1 MASNQLFQQSEVVR
15 KKAFPLWMTA
25 DFGVLSDFI
34 EKGEVQRVGER
45 DYRIPF
51 QQTFGGIA
59 GHYDPQGG
67 DMGRGSSPTGNVL
80 LQSFYSF
87 RLNFEFDEMQIA
99 ATENKD
105 VAIQNPFTKC
115 VAEGMKEMNNIWD
128 QVIHGSGTAFLAQAT
143 AFSNTSG
150 ATVYTMSNV
159 FGVQLL
165 RRGQLYNVYDS
176 TGNTLK
182 ASNVLAVQINTQART
197 LTTNIIIPNAAAT
210 DQISFVGVAGAQPA
224 GPRGLGYWLNTAIS
238 GITAGVD
245 RSLEYQIIPKSV
257 DGTNGFTVETVM
269 ALYHRIL
276 SDRGMVPNLLG
287 ICNVAQQAYA
297 YSQMVAI
304 QMPLIEGE
312 KANVFDRL
320 PKLKGKKFF
329 MWGDIP
335 WWIDIRCDSTKAFAI
350 VPSDWG
356 KAVLSPD
363 GFYETPGKSGPD
375 ARFIQLMGTSGGPQA
390 SVWFCFVRNQDLYC
404 FNPGEQGVITNLP
417 LGSLYT

>member
-15 KKAFPLWMTA
+15 KKAFPIWMEA
-25 DFGVLSDFI
+25 DFDVLSDFI
-34 EKGEVQRVGER
+34 MKGEEERVGER

-51 QQTFGGIA
+51 QQTFGGRA
-59 GHYDPQGG
+59 GHFDPQGG

-99 ATENKD
+99 ATENKS

-115 VAEGMKEMNNIWD
+115 VAEGMREMNLIWD
-128 QVIHGSGTAFLAQAT
+128 KVIHNSGTAFLAQAN

-150 ATVYTMSNV
+150 FTVYTMTNV
-159 FGVQLL
+159 FGTQLL
-165 RRGQLYNVYDS
+165 RRGQFYNVYDS
-176 TGNTLK
+176 TGNTLR
-182 ASNVLAVQINTQART
+182 AAGLLAVQVNTQART
-197 LTTNIIIPNAAAT
+197 LTLNAIVPGATAT
-210 DQISFVGVAGAQPA
+210 DQIAFEGVTGAQPA
-224 GPRGLGYWLNTAIS
+224 GPRGLSYWINANQS
-238 GITAGVD
+238 GITAGID

-287 ICNVAQQAYA
+287 ICNTAQQAYA

-304 QMPLIEGE
+304 QLPLIEGE

-335 WWIDIRCDSTKAFAI
+335 WWIDIHCRQDQAFAI

-356 KAVLSPD
+356 RAILSPD
-363 GFYETPGKSGPD
+363 GFYETPGQSGPN
-375 ARFIQLMGTSGGPQA
+375 ARFIQLLGTSGGPQA
-390 SVWFCFVRNQDLYC
+390 SVWFGFCRNQDLYT
-404 FNPGEQGVITNLP
+404 FNPGEQGLIYNLP
-417 LGSLYT
+417 LGALYQ

>member
-176 TGNTLK
+176 TGNTL
-182 ASNVLAVQINTQART
+182 
-197 LTTNIIIPNAAAT
+197 
-210 DQISFVGVAGAQPA
+210 
-224 GPRGLGYWLNTAIS
+224 
-238 GITAGVD
+238 
-245 RSLEYQIIPKSV
+245 
-257 DGTNGFTVETVM
+257 
-269 ALYHRIL
+269 
-276 SDRGMVPNLLG
+276 
-287 ICNVAQQAYA
+287 
-297 YSQMVAI
+297 
-304 QMPLIEGE
+304 LI
-312 KANVFDRL
+312 V
-320 PKLKGKKFF
+320 
-329 MWGDIP
+329 
-335 WWIDIRCDSTKAFAI
+335 
-350 VPSDWG
+350 
-356 KAVLSPD
+356 
-363 GFYETPGKSGPD
+363 
-375 ARFIQLMGTSGGPQA
+375 
-390 SVWFCFVRNQDLYC
+390 
-404 FNPGEQGVITNLP
+404 
-417 LGSLYT
+417 